1 MCHGH
6 SKTLRGKLICRER
19 NPDLLTAISVLQTGT
34 YTRLPTSI
42 TNAFKPVRRLTNRA
56 ILRTLRRLN
65 RHLLFRLRCVDHL
78 PPEVII
84 EAVHDG
90 KVYFSAGGEHG
101 WKAQMTVVGFG
112 EGDDARWW
120 LTGVEWGWKSK
131 GKGTDDPGGLAVKRL
146 SEEERTQILEIV
158 NNEILAPRSA
168 RGMDLDDKDHTGKI
182 DAPLIRL
189 YNFLRE
195 SIRMVGR

>member
-1 MCHGH
+1 M
-6 SKTLRGKLICRER
+6 
-19 NPDLLTAISVLQTGT
+19 
-34 YTRLPTSI
+34 
-42 TNAFKPVRRLTNRA
+42 

-65 RHLLFRLRCVDHL
+65 RHLLYRLRCVDHL
-78 PPEVII
+78 PPDLII
-84 EAVHDG
+84 EAVRDG
-90 KVYFSAGGEHG
+90 KVYFGAGGEYG

-120 LTGVEWGWKSK
+120 LTGVEWGWKAK
-131 GKGTDDPGGLAVKRL
+131 GKGTDDPGGSARRL

-158 NNEILAPRSA
+158 NNEVLSPRPIGSIEE
-168 RGMDLDDKDHTGKI
+168 DKKETRKI

-195 SIRMVGR
+195 FLQTLVRKSADRQNICRCHIS